1 MHDRQQPYPIEVL
14 FEDHVTLSDGRSKPH
29 PVLLQLTSETLIIR
43 RLKTS
48 QVSSI
53 NNRNYPTITPRHVI
67 LKRHPTTQSFG
78 FSIKGGSDTGKKN
91 NPYSIACSH
100 LFLLL
105 LPLTGFPVLISR
117 VVYNN
122 AHLLHVGDAILAID
136 NETTSNLTH
145 DQVIKKLRD
154 VSGEQVHLIVQ
165 FMNDMAP
172 YLHSTT
178 STARSSIS
186 TGMTVPQTS
195 FTLPTPSSVRIR
207 RQQNRMSAEYPS
219 GYHRPGKQQ
228 QRLSLM
234 LSDQQKV
241 RQHSFSESER
251 VSLFAHGHFLPVLP
265 SS

>member
-53 NNRNYPTITPRHVI
+53 NNRNFPTITPRHVL
-67 LKRHPTTQSFG
+67 LKRHPTTKSFG
-78 FSIKGGSDTGKKN
+78 FSIKGGSDTGKEKKKHSTFT
-91 NPYSIACSH
+91 PY
-100 LFLLL
+100 LFFSFFVS
-105 LPLTGFPVLISR
+105 TGFPILISR
-117 VVYNN
+117 VIYSN
-122 AHLLHVGDAILAID
+122 AHLLHVGDAILAIN
-136 NETTSNLTH
+136 NENISQLTH

-154 VSGEQVHLIVQ
+154 TSGEQVHLIVQ
-165 FMNDMAP
+165 FMNEMAP
-172 YLHSTT
+172 YLRSTT
-178 STARSSIS
+178 STVRSSIS
-186 TGMTVPQTS
+186 TGMPIVPQTS

-241 RQHSFSESER
+241 RNSF
-251 VSLFAHGHFLPVLP
+251 LGK
-265 SS
+265 